1 MTLAAGTK
9 LGSYEILASLGA
21 GGMGEVYRA
30 RDTRVDRAV
39 ALKVLPEEFFES
51 EERRGRFEREAKL
64 LASLN
69 HPGIATLHSFEEIP
83 SSSSSSPSRHI
94 LVMELLEGETLRA
107 ALAGGKLSQRK
118 AIDYA
123 LQVAH
128 GLAAAHE
135 KGIVHRDLKP
145 ENLFVTKDGRIK
157 ILDFGLAKLNKAEDG
172 HKATDLPTASAGTE
186 PGVVMG
192 TLGYMSP
199 EQVKGKPADARSDI
213 FSFGAILYEMLSG
226 KRAFHGDSAAETIS
240 SILREDPPELSV
252 DESEHLARPRPH
264 RAALHR
270 EEPRAALSLGAR
282 PRLRPGGPV
291 RRVGSERCL
300 RGAAGGRPAPRIGRL
315 RLAGLV
321 AAALAVGLFAGRAIW
336 RKAPDAPPSFKRLT
350 YGRGPVQSA
359 RFAPDGQMIV
369 YAASWEGAPKPQLY
383 SVRAESPESLRLALP
398 TGRVD
403 SISSKGEMLVLD
415 LLKFSAGYARVGTLS
430 QTPLSGSAPRE
441 LLEDVGDADW
451 SADGDSFAVVRAPQ
465 WRYRLEY
472 PAGKVLYE
480 TTGWI
485 SFPRVSPKGDAVAFL
500 DHPLFGDDRGSVAIV
515 DRSGNKK
522 TLSTG
527 WESMQGVSWSP
538 SGEEIWF
545 TAARAGNSRALYA
558 VTRSGRQRPIAATPS
573 GMTLQGISRDG
584 RVLFVESNARL
595 GFLGLLPGE
604 AKERDLSGPSWS
616 FSPILAADEKSVVFS
631 EQGEAAGAGYSVYL
645 RKLDG
650 SAAVRLGEGAP
661 LAISPDGKWVLTAL
675 VGSTPSQIVLLPT
688 GAGEPRPFPKDQI
701 EHANGFFG
709 AFLPDGKRIVF
720 NGNEPGRPPRVFV
733 QDLAGG
739 AAKAVTAEGVEGI
752 LLSRDGTTLVIRAP
766 DGNHSMAGLE
776 GGAAR
781 AIPGLKA
788 GDIPL
793 QLTADGRHLFFRDGS
808 RAFPA
813 RVFRLDLV
821 TGRREMW
828 KELTPSD
835 PAGITLLQPAALSD
849 DGKTI
854 LFIYSRVLSDL
865 YLAEGLK

>member
-9 LGSYEILASLGA
+9 LGAYEVLVKIGA

-30 RDTRVDRAV
+30 KDLRLAREV
-39 ALKVLPEEFFES
+39 AIKVLPEELFEG
-51 EERRGRFEREAKL
+51 EERRQRFEREAKL
-64 LASLN
+64 LAALN
-69 HPGIATLHSFEEIP
+69 HPGIAAIYSFEEIP
-83 SSSSSSPSRHI
+83 GTPASASRHI
-94 LVMELLEGETLRA
+94 LVMELLEGETLRG
-107 ALAGGKLSQRK
+107 ALAAGKLPQRK
-118 AIDYA
+118 ALDYA

-157 ILDFGLAKLNKAEDG
+157 ILDFGLAKLNQPEDG

-213 FSFGAILYEMLSG
+213 FSFGAILYETLSG

-240 SILREDPPELSV
+240 SILREDPPELSATNQSIAPGLERIV
-252 DESEHLARPRPH
+252 RHCIEKNPEQRFHSAHDLAFDLEAVSGLSGAS
-264 RAALHR
+264 AA
-270 EEPRAALSLGAR
+270 ST
-282 PRLRPGGPV
+282 
-291 RRVGSERCL
+291 
-300 RGAAGGRPAPRIGRL
+300 GAAGSRLAPRIGRL
-315 RLAGLV
+315 PLAGLV
-321 AAALAVGLFAGRAIW
+321 VAALAAGLLGGRAIW
-336 RKAPDAPPSFKRLT
+336 NRAPAAPPVFKRLT
-350 YGRGPVQSA
+350 YGRGPIESA

-451 SADGDSFAVVRAPQ
+451 SADGGSFAVVRAPQ
-465 WRYRLEY
+465 WRYRLEF
-472 PAGKVLYE
+472 PPGKVLYE

-485 SFPRVSPKGDAVAFL
+485 SFPRISPKGDAVAFL

-515 DRSGNKK
+515 DRSGRKK
-522 TLSTG
+522 TLATG

-558 VTRSGRQRPIAATPS
+558 VTPSGRLRPITATPS
-573 GMTLQGISRDG
+573 GMTLQGVSRDG
-584 RVLFVESNARL
+584 RVLFIESNARL

-604 AKERDLSGPSWS
+604 AKERDLSGPEWS
-616 FSPILAADEKSVVFS
+616 FSPILSADAKSVVFS
-631 EQGEAAGAGYSVYL
+631 EQGSAGGAGYSVYQ
-645 RKLDG
+645 RKADG
-650 SAAVRLGEGAP
+650 SAPVRLGEGAP
-661 LAISPDGKWVLTAL
+661 LAMSPDGKWVLTAL

-701 EHANGFFG
+701 EHATGFFG
-709 AFLPDGKRIVF
+709 AFLPDGKRILF
-720 NGNEPGRPPRVFV
+720 NGNEPARPPRVFV

-739 AAKAVTAEGVEGI
+739 AAKPVTAEGIEGI
-752 LLSRDGTTLVIRAP
+752 LVSRDGTTLVIRAP
-766 DGNHSMAGLE
+766 DGSYSMAGLE

-781 AIPGLKA
+781 PIPGLRA
-788 GDIPL
+788 GDVPL
-793 QLTADGRHLFFRDGS
+793 QLTADGRHLFLRDGS

-813 RVFRLDLV
+813 RVLRLDLA
-821 TGRREMW
+821 TGRQETW
-828 KELTPSD
+828 KELTPGD

>member
-1 MTLAAGTK
+1 MTIAAGTK
-9 LGSYEILASLGA
+9 LGAYEVLAKIGA

-30 RDTRVDRAV
+30 RDPRLAREV
-39 ALKVLPEEFFES
+39 AIKVLPEEFFEG
-51 EERRGRFEREAKL
+51 EERRQRFEREAKL
-64 LASLN
+64 LAALTHS
-69 HPGIATLHSFEEIP
+69 GIAAIYSFEEIP
-83 SSSSSSPSRHI
+83 GSPSSASRHI
-94 LVMELLEGETLRA
+94 LVMELLEGETLRG
-107 ALAGGKLSQRK
+107 ALAAGKLSQRK
-118 AIDYA
+118 SLDYA

-145 ENLFVTKDGRIK
+145 ENLFVTKDGRLK
-157 ILDFGLAKLNKAEDG
+157 ILDFGLAKLSQPEDG

-240 SILREDPPELSV
+240 SILREDPPELSATNQNIAPGLERIV
-252 DESEHLARPRPH
+252 RHCIEKNPEQRFHSAHDLAFDLEAVSGSSGAS
-264 RAALHR
+264 AA
-270 EEPRAALSLGAR
+270 ST
-282 PRLRPGGPV
+282 
-291 RRVGSERCL
+291 
-300 RGAAGGRPAPRIGRL
+300 GAAGGRLAPRIGPL
-315 RLAGLV
+315 PLTGLV
-321 AAALAVGLFAGRAIW
+321 VAALAAGLLGGRAIW
-336 RKAPDAPPSFKRLT
+336 NRAPAAPPSFKRLT
-350 YGRGPVQSA
+350 FGRGPVLSA

-369 YAASWEGAPKPQLY
+369 YAASWEGAPNPQLY

-403 SISSKGEMLVLD
+403 SISSKGEMLLLN

-451 SADGDSFAVVRAPQ
+451 SADGGSFAVVRAPQ

-485 SFPRVSPKGDAVAFL
+485 SFPRISPKGDAVAFL

-527 WESMQGVSWSP
+527 WESMQGVAWSP

-545 TAARAGNSRALYA
+545 TAARAGNSRALFA
-558 VTRSGRQRPIAATPS
+558 VTPSGRQRPIAATPS

-604 AKERDLSGPSWS
+604 AKERDLSGPEWS

-631 EQGEAAGAGYSVYL
+631 EQGEAGGAGYSVYQ
-645 RKLDG
+645 RKMDG
-650 SAAVRLGEGAP
+650 SAPVRLGEGTP

-675 VGSTPSQIVLLPT
+675 IGSTPSQIVLLPT

-720 NGNEPGRPPRVFV
+720 NGNEPGRPPRVFA

-739 AAKAVTAEGVEGI
+739 AAKPVTAEGVEGV
-752 LLSRDGTTLVIRAP
+752 LLSRDGTALVIRAP
-766 DGNHSMAGLE
+766 DGGFSIAGLE

-781 AIPGLKA
+781 PIPGLRA

-793 QLTADGRHLFFRDGS
+793 QLTADGRHLFLRDGS
-808 RAFPA
+808 RALPA
-813 RVFRLDLV
+813 RVFRLDLA

-828 KELTPSD
+828 KELTPGD
-835 PAGITLLQPAALSD
+835 PAGITMLAPAILSD

>member
-9 LGSYEILASLGA
+9 LGAYEVLAKIGA

-30 RDTRVDRAV
+30 RDLRLARDV
-39 ALKVLPEEFFES
+39 AIKVLPEEFFEG
-51 EERRGRFEREAKL
+51 EERRQRFEREAKL
-64 LASLN
+64 LAALN
-69 HPGIATLHSFEEIP
+69 HPGIAAIYSFEEIP
-83 SSSSSSPSRHI
+83 GSSSSTSRHI
-94 LVMELLEGETLRA
+94 LVMELLEGETLRG
-107 ALAGGKLSQRK
+107 ALASGKLSQRRV
-118 AIDYA
+118 IDYA
-123 LQVAH
+123 LQVSH

-145 ENLFVTKDGRIK
+145 ENLFVTKDGRLK
-157 ILDFGLAKLNKAEDG
+157 ILDFGLAKLSLQEEGA
-172 HKATDLPTASAGTE
+172 KATNMPTASAGTE

-240 SILREDPPELSV
+240 SILREDPPELHATNQNIAPGLERIVRHCIEKNPEQRFHSAH
-252 DESEHLARPRPH
+252 DLAFDLEAVSGLSGAS
-264 RAALHR
+264 AA
-270 EEPRAALSLGAR
+270 ST
-282 PRLRPGGPV
+282 
-291 RRVGSERCL
+291 
-300 RGAAGGRPAPRIGRL
+300 GAAGGRLAPRIGRL
-315 RLAGLV
+315 PLVGLV
-321 AAALAVGLFAGRAIW
+321 VAALAAGLLGGRAIW
-336 RKAPDAPPSFKRLT
+336 SKAPAVPPSFKRLT
-350 YGRGPVQSA
+350 YGRGPIWSA

-369 YAASWEGAPKPQLY
+369 YSASWEGAQKPQLF

-398 TGRVD
+398 TGQVE
-403 SISSKGEMLVLD
+403 SISGKGEMLMLN
-415 LLKFSAGYARVGTLS
+415 LLKFSTGYARVGTLS

-441 LLEDVGDADW
+441 LLEDVGNVDW
-451 SADGDSFAVVRAPQ
+451 SPDGGSMAVVRAPD
-465 WRYRLEY
+465 WRYRLEF

-500 DHPLFGDDRGSVAIV
+500 DHPLFGDDRGSVAIM
-515 DRSGNKK
+515 DRSGTKK
-522 TLSTG
+522 ILSTG

-545 TAARAGNSRALYA
+545 TATRAGSSRALYA
-558 VTRSGRQRPIAATPS
+558 VTPSGRQRALAATPS

-604 AKERDLSGPSWS
+604 AKERDLSGLEWS
-616 FSPILAADEKSVVFS
+616 FGPILSQDGKSVVFT
-631 EQGEAAGAGYSVYL
+631 EQGEAGGPGYSVYL
-645 RKLDG
+645 RKVDG
-650 SAAVRLGEGAP
+650 SAPVRLGEGSA

-675 VGSTPSQIVLLPT
+675 IRSTPSQVVLLPT
-688 GAGEPRPFPKDQI
+688 GAGDPKTFPKDEI

-709 AFLPDGKRIVF
+709 AFLPDGKGVVF
-720 NGNEPGRPPRVFV
+720 NGNEPGRPPRVFA

-739 AAKAVTAEGVEGI
+739 SAKAVTPEGVEAR
-752 LLSRDGTTLVIRAP
+752 LLSADGGSLVVRTP
-766 DGNHSMAGLE
+766 DKGYAIVSLD
-776 GGAAR
+776 GGASR
-781 AIPGLKA
+781 PIPGLNP
-788 GDIPL
+788 GDRPL
-793 QLTADGRHLFFRDGS
+793 RFTADGRHLFLRDGS
-808 RAFPA
+808 RELPA
-813 RVFRLDLV
+813 RVLRLDLA
-821 TGRREMW
+821 TGRREVW
-828 KELTPSD
+828 KELTPGD
-835 PAGITLLQPAALSD
+835 PAGITLLQPSAISD

>member
-1 MTLAAGTK
+1 
-9 LGSYEILASLGA
+9 
-21 GGMGEVYRA
+21 
-30 RDTRVDRAV
+30 
-39 ALKVLPEEFFES
+39 
-51 EERRGRFEREAKL
+51 
-64 LASLN
+64 
-69 HPGIATLHSFEEIP
+69 
-83 SSSSSSPSRHI
+83 
-94 LVMELLEGETLRA
+94 
-107 ALAGGKLSQRK
+107 
-118 AIDYA
+118 
-123 LQVAH
+123 
-128 GLAAAHE
+128 
-135 KGIVHRDLKP
+135 
-145 ENLFVTKDGRIK
+145 
-157 ILDFGLAKLNKAEDG
+157 
-172 HKATDLPTASAGTE
+172 
-186 PGVVMG
+186 MG

-240 SILREDPPELSV
+240 SILREDPPELSATNQNIAPGLERIV
-252 DESEHLARPRPH
+252 RHCIEKNPEQRFHSAHDLAFD
-264 RAALHR
+264 L
-270 EEPRAALSLGAR
+270 EALSGAS
-282 PRLRPGGPV
+282 GATAA
-291 RRVGSERCL
+291 ST
-300 RGAAGGRPAPRIGRL
+300 GAAGGRPAPRIGRL

-350 YGRGPVQSA
+350 YGRGPIQSA

-369 YAASWEGAPKPQLY
+369 YAASWEGSPKPQLY

-616 FSPILAADEKSVVFS
+616 FSPILAADAKSVVFS

-766 DGNHSMAGLE
+766 DGESFHGRPGRRRRARDPGPRGRRHPAATHRRRPPPVLSRRLE
-776 GGAAR
+776 GNPRASLPAGPRHRPPGNVEGTHALRSGRHHPAAAR
-781 AIPGLKA
+781 G
-788 GDIPL
+788 PL
-793 QLTADGRHLFFRDGS
+793 RRRQDDPLHLFAGS
-808 RAFPA
+808 SPTSTSR
-813 RVFRLDLV
+813 RV
-821 TGRREMW
+821 
-828 KELTPSD
+828 
-835 PAGITLLQPAALSD
+835 
-849 DGKTI
+849 
-854 LFIYSRVLSDL
+854 
-865 YLAEGLK
+865 